1 MKKLNQKQQQNQ
13 RTKRPGDHFYKEAKE
28 HGFLA
33 RSVFKLQ
40 EIDQKFRLFP
50 PQRKEPFFVID
61 LGCAPGSWLQY
72 VLPKLHDSD
81 KVVGIDL
88 NAIILKDPK
97 LVFIQGDILE
107 TSPEEFSKAAGSP
120 NGFNLVISDMAP
132 KTCGIKLVD
141 QERSIELCRA
151 AMQVA
156 VANLK
161 KNGNLVIKVFQSNE
175 VKPFMEELK
184 KHFQDVKIF
193 KPESSRQES
202 FEIYIVALRLTV
214 KS

>member
-1 MKKLNQKQQQNQ
+1 MKKQNQKQ
-13 RTKRPGDHFYKEAKE
+13 TKRPGDHFYQEAKE

-50 PQRKEPFFVID
+50 SQRKEPFFAID

-72 VLPKLHDSD
+72 VIPKLYDGD

-88 NAIILKDPK
+88 NKISLTDPK

-107 TSPEEFSKAAGSP
+107 TSPEEFRNAAGSP
-120 NGFNLVISDMAP
+120 NGFDLVISDMAP
-132 KTCGIKLVD
+132 KTCGIRSID

-151 AMQVA
+151 AMNVA
-156 VANLK
+156 ITNLK
-161 KNGNLVIKVFQSNE
+161 KNGTLVIKVFQSNE
-175 VKPFMEELK
+175 VKPFTNELK
-184 KHFQDVKIF
+184 QYFQDVKIF

-202 FEIYIVALRLTV
+202 FEIYIVALRFIS
-214 KS
+214 KP

>member
-1 MKKLNQKQQQNQ
+1 MKKQQHQKQ
-13 RTKRPGDHFYKEAKE
+13 TKRPGDHFYNEAKE

-72 VLPKLHDSD
+72 VLPKLHGDD

-88 NAIILKDPK
+88 NNIVLSDPK

-107 TSPEEFSKAAGSP
+107 TSPQDFKNAAGDGSQ
-120 NGFNLVISDMAP
+120 NGFDLVLSDMAP
-132 KTCGIKLVD
+132 KTCGIKSVD
-141 QERSIELCRA
+141 QDRSMELCRM
-151 AMQVA
+151 AMDVA
-156 VANLK
+156 VMNLK
-161 KNGNLVIKVFQSNE
+161 KNGNFVIKVFQNNQ
-175 VKPFMEELK
+175 VKQYTNDLR
-184 KHFQDVKIF
+184 KHFADVKIF

-202 FEIYIVALRLTV
+202 FEIYIVALRFIN
-214 KS
+214 KA